1 MGLIQYAQSHHA
13 RQSVVLPQTSTVKRI
28 EIAVFN
34 GFSLPD
40 AASIVELFQAANA
53 LNREAHAGSVQYE
66 ATLLSASGGRIAS
79 SSSVFVW
86 TESFASHGPTGES
99 RALFVV
105 GGTGADG
112 ALRDARLIA
121 WLREAS
127 RRGETVHPIAE
138 GRLLL
143 EAAGIDRAGTTGF
156 FDDDV
161 TWSRFAEGLCSNVPH
176 RIRAA
181 LCIVEDDLGPAVAR
195 RVAESVTRGHTVPEA
210 RVSAQIMESARW
222 LEANIGRA
230 VTMDEAARVAMMS
243 ERNFLRRFKNEM
255 GRTPSDHLLQ
265 ARLDMSRRLL
275 VETSLPVEKIAR
287 HCGIGGGGRLA
298 KLFRKHLST
307 TPTQYRALMG
317 QCGTDPHCWPVQNI
331 VR

>member
-1 MGLIQYAQSHHA
+1 MELIQYAQPRNA
-13 RQSVVLPQTSTVKRI
+13 RQSVVSPQKSNIKRI
-28 EIAVFN
+28 EIALFN

-53 LNREAHAGSVQYE
+53 LNGAARADSIRYE
-66 ATLLSASGGRIAS
+66 ASLLSASGGRIAS

-86 TESFASHGPTGES
+86 TESFASYRRAGEFH
-99 RALFVV
+99 ALFIA
-105 GGTGADG
+105 GGVGADQ
-112 ALRDARLIA
+112 AFRDDRMIA

-127 RRGETVHPIAE
+127 MRSEMVHPIAE

-143 EAAGIDRAGTTGF
+143 EAAGIGHAGIARF

-161 TWSRFAEGLCSNVPH
+161 TRSRFSGGLLPDVPD
-176 RIRAA
+176 RVRAA
-181 LCIVEDDLGPAVAR
+181 LRIVEDDLGPEVAR
-195 RVAESVTRGHTVPEA
+195 RVAESVIPGRAAPEA
-210 RVSAQIMESARW
+210 RVSDQIMGSARW

-255 GRTPSDHLLQ
+255 GATPSDYLLQ

-275 VETSLPVEKIAR
+275 VETILPVDKIAR
-287 HCGIGGGGRLA
+287 RCGISGGGRLA

-307 TPTQYRALMG
+307 TPTQYRALERQSG
-317 QCGTDPHCWPVQNI
+317 CCA
-331 VR
+331 